1 MVFSSNT
8 PDRNAV
14 VSDLTNT
21 TPNSAT
27 FINNQVQAILNRMQY
42 NYNLV
47 QQISA
52 QQSIL
57 IQQYQA
63 TGAGTIPPLLTQIAQ
78 ETAGLNQQNLALFD
92 RLNVIL
98 PNLSNIETLI
108 TGLTSDSN
116 SIETKGSVRR
126 IDVNYQ
132 RQDPD
137 LVAIAALS
145 PTPNTVIQT
154 NASSILNLVS
164 PPNFGALPPSVYRSG
179 WSPAAGQNSGFTAS
193 QANTWIVLPMA
204 LLSAGT
210 GYTHSGSRAIVTAG
224 TYEIF
229 AQCEGVGCVEFM
241 CRLVRFVGAAVDL
254 VCNGNTAFTVLSGG
268 SLGQSFAI
276 KSYIKNTLV
285 LPACELELQY
295 KFKTPHASAG
305 LSGGMAV
312 STPSLPED
320 FAFLTLTRIA

>member
-1 MVFSSNT
+1 MVFSGNT
-8 PDRNAV
+8 PDRNSV
-14 VSDLTNT
+14 VPDLTNT

-27 FINNQVQAILNRMQY
+27 YINNQIQAILNRMQY
-42 NYNLV
+42 NYNLI

-63 TGAGTIPPLLTQIAQ
+63 TGAGTIPPILTQIQQ
-78 ETAGLNQQNLALFD
+78 ETASLNQQNLALFD

-98 PNLSNIETLI
+98 PSLSNIESLI
-108 TGLTSDSN
+108 AGLTFDAN
-116 SIETKGSVRR
+116 LIETKGSVRR
-126 IDVNYQ
+126 IDVDYQ

-137 LVAIAALS
+137 LAAVAALS

-154 NASSILNLVS
+154 SAASVLGLVS
-164 PPNFGALPPSVYRSG
+164 PPNFGALPPSVYRSS

-204 LLSAGT
+204 LISAGT
-210 GYTHSGSRAIVTAG
+210 GYSHSGSRVIVTAG
-224 TYEIF
+224 TYDIL
-229 AQCEGVGCVEFM
+229 AQVEGVGCVEFL

-254 VCNGNTAFTVLSGG
+254 VCNGNTAHTVASGG
-268 SLGQSFAI
+268 SLGQSFAV
-276 KSYIKNTLV
+276 KSYIKNTIA
-285 LPACELELQY
+285 LPACEIELQY
-295 KFKTPHASAG
+295 KFKTPHSSAG

-312 STPSLPED
+312 STPNMPED
-320 FAFLTLTRIA
+320 FAFLTLNRIA